1 MLRRCLVP
9 AAAAACLST
18 VLGAASAGP
27 TAPAGVRVPTAAPAA
42 QDARAWLARIHAA
55 ASQRNYQGTM
65 VVTAGGAVTSSRILH
80 FVEGGQ
86 TYERIDGLDGER
98 RQVLRHDDA
107 VQTAWPSSRLV
118 AIEQRDPLAGFPSL
132 LKTTEEQL
140 LERYEAIG
148 EGADR
153 IAGHDAVVLLLRPR
167 DADRFAQ
174 RLWAD
179 RATGLLLRTDVLD
192 GDDRVLESAAF
203 TDLTIG
209 VRPQP
214 ELVTKAMKKLDGYR
228 IVRPTQ
234 ATTQLETEG
243 WALKSPVLGFR
254 QVRCVKRPLAAVGGE
269 AASGNVVQAVY
280 SDGLTHVSIFIEPYS
295 AVRHRQPV
303 ETSIGATHTLMHKR
317 GDWWVTTMG
326 DVPLGTLRKFDKALE
341 QRR

>member
-9 AAAAACLST
+9 AAAVFCLSSP
-18 VLGAASAGP
+18 LGAAAAGSSAPGAAP
-27 TAPAGVRVPTAAPAA
+27 TSHAAPAV

-80 FVEGGQ
+80 FVDGGQ

-98 RQVLRHDDA
+98 RQVLRHNDA
-107 VQTAWPSSRLV
+107 VQTAWPASRLV
-118 AIEQRDPLAGFPSL
+118 AVEQRDPLAGFPSL

-148 EGADR
+148 EGVDR
-153 IAGHDAVVLLLRPR
+153 IAGHDSVVLLLKPR
-167 DADRFAQ
+167 DSDRFAQ

-179 RATGLLLRTDVLD
+179 KATGLLLRTDVLD
-192 GDDRVLESAAF
+192 AADRVLESAAF

-214 ELVTKAMKKLDGYR
+214 ELIVKAMKKIDGYR
-228 IVRPTQ
+228 VVRPTQ
-234 ATTQLETEG
+234 SSTQLEAEG
-243 WALKSPVLGFR
+243 WALKSPVVGFR
-254 QVRCVKRPLAAVGGE
+254 QVRCVKRPLDAVGGD
-269 AASGNVVQAVY
+269 AAGGEVVQAVY

-295 AVRHRQPV
+295 AARHRQQV
-303 ETSIGATHTLMHKR
+303 ETSIGATHTLMHKV

-326 DVPLGTLRKFDKALE
+326 DVPVATLRKFDGALK
-341 QRR
+341 RR